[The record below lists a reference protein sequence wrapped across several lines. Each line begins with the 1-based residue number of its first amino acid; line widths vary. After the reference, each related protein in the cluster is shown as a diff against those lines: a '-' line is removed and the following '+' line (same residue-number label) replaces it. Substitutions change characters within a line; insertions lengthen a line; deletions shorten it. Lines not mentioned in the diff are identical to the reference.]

1 LNYISL
7 YTNKY
12 GETRR
17 NRQAEKKQTHIAQA
31 QAEAEAEAEPEAY
44 KQRHNG

>member
-1 LNYISL
+1 MSL

-17 NRQAEKKQTHIAQA
+17 HTQEKQTSAS
-31 QAEAEAEAEPEAY
+31 EADKRRNKHTY